1 MTGVQTC
8 ALPIF
13 ITATLVVGETE
24 AHLSAITKTGNA
36 PIVEASAPDITV
48 GTMLRVGEAL
58 PTTPLVDQTGATT
71 SLDRLKGHR
80 VVLTF
85 IYTRCPDPEFCPL
98 MDRNFVALQTALA
111 QTPALA
117 DVRLLSISFD
127 PEHDTPEV
135 LRAHAQSLKAD
146 PKRWSFA
153 APAPADLKAFAA
165 KFGVTAEPGAAN
177 QGAILH
183 NLSTAVV
190 AADGT
195 LVKIHPGNRWTPSEI
210 LADLSPVPAPAH

>member
-1 MTGVQTC
+1 MD
-8 ALPIF
+8 L
-13 ITATLVVGETE
+13 
-24 AHLSAITKTGNA
+24 
-36 PIVEASAPDITV
+36 
-48 GTMLRVGEAL
+48 
-58 PTTPLVDQTGATT
+58 TPQD
-71 SLDRLKGHR
+71 
-80 VVLTF
+80 
-85 IYTRCPDPEFCPL
+85 
-98 MDRNFVALQTALA
+98 N
-111 QTPALA
+111 
-117 DVRLLSISFD
+117 

-195 LVKIHPGNRWTPSEI
+195 LIKIHPGNRWTPSEI